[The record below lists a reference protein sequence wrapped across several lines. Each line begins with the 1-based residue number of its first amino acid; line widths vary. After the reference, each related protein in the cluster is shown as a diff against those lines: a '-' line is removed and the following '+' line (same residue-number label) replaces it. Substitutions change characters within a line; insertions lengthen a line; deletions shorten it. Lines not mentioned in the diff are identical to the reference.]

1 MNKIFFLSLFAIS
14 LFCLGCNCPD
24 DEQKGELNLEQRTQ
38 DFVTY
43 DGTETLVFVDETGAT
58 ISLTA
63 PRGMEVEMG
72 KLCYRTTCTEAKYG
86 SPSSCDYY
94 NTESRR
100 FTYFSDD
107 NQIVLDVLLY
117 SDNYG
122 YGMPEFYDALQ
133 VGYSNGTPGFLAQYL
148 IKVRVEGTIDPKKI
162 TLSDLFEERQEIE
175 LNGKIF
181 TDILLFEEGS
191 LGLYF
196 KEGQGVIGFK
206 NTEHTWIIQ
215 E

>member
-1 MNKIFFLSLFAIS
+1 MS
-14 LFCLGCNCPD
+14 CNCPD
-24 DEQKGELNLEQRTQ
+24 DELKGELKLEQRAQ
-38 DFVTY
+38 DFVAY
-43 DGTETLVFVDETGAT
+43 DGTETLLFTNETGDT

-63 PRGMEVEMG
+63 PRGMEVGMD
-72 KLCYRTTCTEAKYG
+72 KLCYHTTCTEAKYG

-94 NTESRR
+94 NTENRR
-100 FTYFSDD
+100 FTYFSNDD
-107 NQIVLDVLLY
+107 NEIVLDVLLY

-133 VGYSNGTPGFLAQYL
+133 VGYSNKIPGFLAQYL
-148 IKVRVEGTIDPKKI
+148 IKVRIEGTIEPEKI
-162 TLSDLFEERQEIE
+162 TLSDLFEEQLEVE
-175 LNGKIF
+175 LNGKTF
-181 TDILLFEEGS
+181 TDVLFFEEGS

-206 NTEHTWIIQ
+206 NTEHTWVLQ